1 MTLKRPAAPP
11 PEAPEFI
18 PLPDTPEPKDMTT
31 VRDFYGPCHNGAI
44 AEYLGNEA
52 TTLVMGGRYLTVL
65 PFSDEEQEGHRYPDL
80 MIAFGIDP
88 QVADAHNGYVISY
101 WNKPPDFVLE
111 IVSVNSVRVDQVDK
125 RPDYAAMG
133 IPEYWRFD
141 ANGGSRNRP
150 RLAGDRLVDER
161 YEPIAIEQ
169 SAEDVYRGYS
179 AILNVNLCWRAGEFR
194 WQAPATGEYL
204 RTRDEIRRDEIAALA
219 RVAEAEAHAAE
230 VQARAEAAEERAER
244 LKAELR
250 RLRES

>member
-1 MTLKRPAAPP
+1 MTLKRSAAPP

-18 PLPDTPEPKDMTT
+18 RLPDTPEPKDMTT

-44 AEYLGNEA
+44 AEYLGSQE
-52 TTLVMGGRYLTVL
+52 TTLVMGDRYLTVL
-65 PFSDEEQEGHRYPDL
+65 PFTDEEQEGHRYPDL
-80 MIAFGIDP
+80 LIAFGVDP

-141 ANGGSRNRP
+141 AGGGSRNRP
-150 RLAGDRLVDER
+150 RLAGDRLTDGR
-161 YEPIAIEQ
+161 YEPVAVEQ
-169 SAEDVYRGYS
+169 ADDVWRGYS

-194 WQAPATGEYL
+194 WQDPATGEYL
-204 RTRDEIRRDEIAALA
+204 RTRDEIRHDEIEAQA
-219 RVAEAEAHAAE
+219 RAAEAEAQAA
-230 VQARAEAAEERAER
+230 AAEEEVRR
-244 LKAELR
+244 LEAELH
-250 RLRES
+250 RLRGS